1 MSSLSAQPGQVT
13 HGAGGPKA
21 WVIGGVLAA
30 VLASAGAMMAWRS
43 SGASQPAAA
52 EVLTSPSGSD
62 ATHAPVGKVA
72 PAMDQAR
79 QVAAVCRDCGV
90 IESIQAVRHKGEG
103 SGVGAVAGGVVGGL
117 LGNQVGHGNG
127 RAAMTV
133 VGAVGGG
140 LAGHEIEKQ
149 VKAKTVYEVRIKL
162 DDGKHRT
169 VEQAQLPKL
178 AVGQRVRV
186 EGRQLHAL
194 KAEQG

>member
-1 MSSLSAQPGQVT
+1 MSSLSAQPGQVS

-43 SGASQPAAA
+43 SGAGQPPAA
-52 EVLTSPSGSD
+52 EVTTSQAGPG
-62 ATHAPVGKVA
+62 AAHAPAGKAVPGA
-72 PAMDQAR
+72 DAR
-79 QVAAVCRDCGV
+79 QVASICHDCGV
-90 IESIQAVRHKGEG
+90 IESIQAVKHKGEG

-133 VGAVGGG
+133 IGAVGGG
-140 LAGHEIEKQ
+140 VAGHEIEKQ
-149 VKAKTVYEVRIKL
+149 VKAKTVYQVRVKL
-162 DDGKHRT
+162 DDGKVRT
-169 VEQAQLPKL
+169 LEQAQVPQLG
-178 AVGQRVRV
+178 VGQRVRI

-194 KAEQG
+194 KDQG

>member
-1 MSSLSAQPGQVT
+1 MSSLSAQPGQVS
-13 HGAGGPKA
+13 HGAGGGPKA

-52 EVLTSPSGSD
+52 EVTTSPTGPG
-62 ATHAPVGKVA
+62 AAHAAAAGKAA
-72 PAMDQAR
+72 PAADAR
-79 QVAAVCRDCGV
+79 QVASICHDCGV
-90 IESIQAVRHKGEG
+90 IESIQAVKHKGEG

-133 VGAVGGG
+133 IGAVGGG

-149 VKAKTVYEVRIKL
+149 VKAKTVYQVRIKL
-162 DDGKHRT
+162 DDGKVRT
-169 VEQAQLPKL
+169 LEQAHVPQLG
-178 AVGQRVRV
+178 VGQRVRV
-186 EGRQLHAL
+186 EGHQLHAL
-194 KAEQG
+194 KDQG